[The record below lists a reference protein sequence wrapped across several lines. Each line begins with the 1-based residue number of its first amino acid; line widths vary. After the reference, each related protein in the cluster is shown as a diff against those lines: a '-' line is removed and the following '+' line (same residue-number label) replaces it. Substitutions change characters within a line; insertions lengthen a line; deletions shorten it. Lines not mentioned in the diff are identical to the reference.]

1 MGERRSSNC
10 SATFA
15 APGRRLAMRQ
25 LNEDPVVLH
34 ELIPSPLDDEPV
46 LRARSAFSGLAGVH
60 GFAFEV
66 AATDDGLRFYLRTP
80 SGGVAESVLG
90 QLRAAY
96 PQAAVYPR
104 ALVGRRHLDPLAVGD
119 QETAAAVELHLTR
132 HSAFPLDTDVRHG
145 DPFTGVLAAAVSA
158 RVHGERVVCQLVAGP
173 APSSRW
179 AIGIRARAAR
189 QDRSYR
195 PPPTSSQPTD
205 LLPLA
210 GIAGIGALGFQLF
223 GWYQDGD
230 VLPLLAV
237 GGAAVLA
244 APVAASIWGRVM
256 AGREPLADALADQK
270 LAFPAFTAL
279 LRVVAIG
286 DATADTARLR
296 RLAQGVAAAY
306 QGFDHP
312 SGNGLR
318 ARWAK
323 VTGSSYAARPYRFGR
338 KTILN
343 AAELAALWHLPEGA
357 AGLPVAENPGGRR
370 LLPSEEVVGRG
381 CRVGVSRH
389 QGRSVPVHLPH
400 AALFRN
406 HLVVAKTRRGK
417 STLLQHLAAH
427 LMRQIDSGR
436 ERLLLVVIDP
446 HQDLAESVLSVVP
459 PGIEKR
465 TAYLNLTDRQRP
477 VGLNLLDV
485 ALFPNRDRTAE
496 NVVAM
501 LHRLW
506 PDNWGPRMEGA
517 LRAALLCLHQANQ
530 VRRREEQYTLL
541 DVVPLLTCGD
551 FRERVMSQV
560 PDQTLWAWWHDNY
573 DHIGRAFQQQVA
585 NPVTTKV
592 GRFQVTEAARLT
604 LGQAQSTINPRALL
618 RDGGVLVVNS
628 AVGLLGE
635 GGAALI
641 GATILNLL
649 SLVVEDQVALPAG
662 QRSRLVAL
670 VDESSTLGG
679 ADYPRMMSELG
690 KYGASF
696 VLVTQSLA
704 KLDAI
709 DSALRP
715 TIFANID
722 CLTVFQVSA
731 EDARYLAPEMG
742 GDLEVP
748 DLVSLDDF
756 ECYARWSSQGHRHAA
771 FSLRLDP
778 PAAMDASRVD
788 AIAARSA
795 QRFGRARE
803 EVAEEVDRV
812 LTARGLKLGTHPPD
826 AVRAALGVG
835 TYGGETDPVQ
845 TSRAQNPSVRRRNE
859 HRDRSAP

>member
-1 MGERRSSNC
+1 
-10 SATFA
+10 
-15 APGRRLAMRQ
+15 MRQ
-25 LNEDPVVLH
+25 LHEDPVVLY
-34 ELIPSPLDDEPV
+34 ELVPSPLDDEAV
-46 LRARSAFSGLAGVH
+46 VRARSAFSGLAGVH

-66 AATDDGLRFYLRTP
+66 AATDDGLRFYLRTA
-80 SGGVAESVLG
+80 SDRMAETVLG

-96 PQAAVYPR
+96 PQAAVRPHAMVDR
-104 ALVGRRHLDPLAVGD
+104 PLLDPLSVGG
-119 QETAAAVELHLTR
+119 QERAAAVELHLTR
-132 HSAFPLDTDVRHG
+132 DSAFPLDTDVRHG
-145 DPFTGVLAAAVSA
+145 DPFIGVLAAAVSA
-158 RVHGERVVCQLVAGP
+158 RAPGERVVCQLVAGP
-173 APSSRW
+173 APSPRW
-179 AIGIRARAAR
+179 AVGIRARAAR

-230 VLPLLAV
+230 ILPLLAV

-244 APVAASIWGRVM
+244 APVAASILGRVM
-256 AGREPLADALADQK
+256 AGREPLVDALADQK

-286 DATADTARLR
+286 DATADAARLR
-296 RLAQGVAAAY
+296 LLAQGVADAY

-318 ARWAK
+318 ARRA
-323 VTGSSYAARPYRFGR
+323 TRYHEGRLEPPARRFGR
-338 KTILN
+338 KDILN

-357 AGLPVAENPGGRR
+357 SGLPVAENPGGRR

-459 PGIEKR
+459 PGLEER

-541 DVVPLLTCGD
+541 DVVPLLTSGD

-709 DSALRP
+709 DDALRP

-795 QRFGRARE
+795 ARFGRARE

-812 LTARGLKLGTHPPD
+812 LTARGLKLGTQQPD
-826 AVRAALGVG
+826 EVRAALGARMSG
-835 TYGGETDPVQ
+835 RPADPVQ
-845 TSRAQNPSVRRRNE
+845 TSRAQNPPVRRRNE